1 MIAGVLNA
9 LIGVFSSYTMQY
21 VTEIVANGK
30 KDRIKEMFLMVIIL
44 AVGLAL
50 IYLFYMYA
58 KNKFSM
64 KVICDIRQDLFQS
77 ILNRDMTGY
86 YKQNTSY
93 YTSLYHND
101 LQVVETT
108 LLAYFILVVQL
119 EEIVFSLAYAFVQ
132 NVVLCI
138 LLIVVGIV
146 GLAVFF
152 PRSMVIASYAF
163 TLLEYLVIMMISFER
178 PSRWRNIDEIGIIGT
193 TLGSFII
200 VALSVFTMIFVL
212 LKRYEEQRKQ
222 LLTLSE
228 NLEFAANHDPLTRL
242 YNRRY
247 LVNQV
252 NEWICKPEKSF
263 WIVLMDV
270 DEFKAVNDTYGHDAG
285 DEVLKAVAGLFMD
298 KMKPYGRVC
307 RWGGE
312 EFLFV
317 FYGRNGDAA
326 YDALQEIYDEIHR
339 LTVSYENEEIRITVT
354 FGLEEYD
361 KNDGMEMAIRRADEK
376 LYQGKETGRDK
387 IVY

>member
-1 MIAGVLNA
+1 MKKYIKKHKGIAVLFMIAGVLNA

-146 GLAVFF
+146 GLAVPIMTQQILQKSNIEQMDEAAKHNTLINDDFRGF
-152 PRSMVIASYAF
+152 EVIKNYQIEENVVGQYHAPVY
-163 TLLEYLVIMMISFER
+163 T
-178 PSRWRNIDEIGIIGT
+178 
-193 TLGSFII
+193 
-200 VALSVFTMIFVL
+200 AL
-212 LKRYEEQRKQ
+212 
-222 LLTLSE
+222 
-228 NLEFAANHDPLTRL
+228 
-242 YNRRY
+242 
-247 LVNQV
+247 
-252 NEWICKPEKSF
+252 
-263 WIVLMDV
+263 
-270 DEFKAVNDTYGHDAG
+270 
-285 DEVLKAVAGLFMD
+285 
-298 KMKPYGRVC
+298 
-307 RWGGE
+307 
-312 EFLFV
+312 
-317 FYGRNGDAA
+317 
-326 YDALQEIYDEIHR
+326 
-339 LTVSYENEEIRITVT
+339 
-354 FGLEEYD
+354 
-361 KNDGMEMAIRRADEK
+361 
-376 LYQGKETGRDK
+376 
-387 IVY
+387 

>member
-1 MIAGVLNA
+1 MKKYIKKHKGIAVLFMIAGVLNA

-146 GLAVFF
+146 GLAVPIMTQQILQKSNIEQMDEAAKHNTLINDDFRGF
-152 PRSMVIASYAF
+152 EVIKNYQIEENVVGQYAQENIRFGKKKFTSQFVQGVVGGITMDVQLTLQLLIVIISGIMVLYGKVS
-163 TLLEYLVIMMISFER
+163 ISFLTVAIALSSSVIGSMSTFIESLIQIKSGT
-178 PSRWRNIDEIGIIGT
+178 PICQKVMEEIG
-193 TLGSFII
+193 
-200 VALSVFTMIFVL
+200 
-212 LKRYEEQRKQ
+212 EQKK
-222 LLTLSE
+222 E
-228 NLEFAANHDPLTRL
+228 
-242 YNRRY
+242 
-247 LVNQV
+247 
-252 NEWICKPEKSF
+252 
-263 WIVLMDV
+263 
-270 DEFKAVNDTYGHDAG
+270 
-285 DEVLKAVAGLFMD
+285 
-298 KMKPYGRVC
+298 
-307 RWGGE
+307 
-312 EFLFV
+312 
-317 FYGRNGDAA
+317 
-326 YDALQEIYDEIHR
+326 
-339 LTVSYENEEIRITVT
+339 
-354 FGLEEYD
+354 
-361 KNDGMEMAIRRADEK
+361 
-376 LYQGKETGRDK
+376 ETGDG
-387 IVY
+387 INFQNLISMENVSFSYPQAEHMTLNN

>member
-1 MIAGVLNA
+1 MKKYIKKHKGIAVLFMIAGVLNA

-21 VTEIVANGK
+21 VTEIVTNGE

-146 GLAVFF
+146 GLAVPIMTQQILQKSNIEQMDEAAKHNTLINDDFRGF
-152 PRSMVIASYAF
+152 EKNVVGQYTQENIRFGKKKFTSQFVQGVVGGITMDVQLTLQLLIVIISGIMVLYGKVS
-163 TLLEYLVIMMISFER
+163 ISFLTVA
-178 PSRWRNIDEIGIIGT
+178 I
-193 TLGSFII
+193 
-200 VALSVFTMIFVL
+200 ALSSSVIGSM
-212 LKRYEEQRKQ
+212 
-222 LLTLSE
+222 SS
-228 NLEFAANHDPLTRL
+228 H
-242 YNRRY
+242 
-247 LVNQV
+247 
-252 NEWICKPEKSF
+252 
-263 WIVLMDV
+263 
-270 DEFKAVNDTYGHDAG
+270 
-285 DEVLKAVAGLFMD
+285 
-298 KMKPYGRVC
+298 
-307 RWGGE
+307 
-312 EFLFV
+312 
-317 FYGRNGDAA
+317 
-326 YDALQEIYDEIHR
+326 
-339 LTVSYENEEIRITVT
+339 
-354 FGLEEYD
+354 
-361 KNDGMEMAIRRADEK
+361 
-376 LYQGKETGRDK
+376 
-387 IVY
+387 

>member
-1 MIAGVLNA
+1 MKKYIKKHKGIAVLFMIAGVLNA

-146 GLAVFF
+146 GLAVPIMTQQILQKSNIEQMDEAAKHNTLINDDFRGF
-152 PRSMVIASYAF
+152 EVIKNYQIEENVVGQYAQENIRFGKKKF
-163 TLLEYLVIMMISFER
+163 TSQFVQGVVG
-178 PSRWRNIDEIGIIGT
+178 GIT
-193 TLGSFII
+193 MDVQLTL
-200 VALSVFTMIFVL
+200 
-212 LKRYEEQRKQ
+212 Q
-222 LLTLSE
+222 LLIVIISGIMVLYGKVSIISDSSHCSE
-228 NLEFAANHDPLTRL
+228 QQCHR
-242 YNRRY
+242 
-247 LVNQV
+247 
-252 NEWICKPEKSF
+252 
-263 WIVLMDV
+263 
-270 DEFKAVNDTYGHDAG
+270 
-285 DEVLKAVAGLFMD
+285 
-298 KMKPYGRVC
+298 
-307 RWGGE
+307 
-312 EFLFV
+312 
-317 FYGRNGDAA
+317 FYV
-326 YDALQEIYDEIHR
+326 H
-339 LTVSYENEEIRITVT
+339 
-354 FGLEEYD
+354 
-361 KNDGMEMAIRRADEK
+361 
-376 LYQGKETGRDK
+376 
-387 IVY
+387 VY